1 MLVQELIRKK
11 RDGGALSEGELR
23 RFTAGVTDHTVS
35 DAQVAAF
42 AMAVFL
48 RGMNFAE
55 TAALTAAM
63 RDSGT
68 VLAWDGTV
76 VDKHSTGGV
85 GDCVS
90 LALAPIV
97 AACGV
102 TVPMVSGRGLGHS
115 GGTLD
120 KLDSIPGYSTAPD
133 RKTFRRVA
141 DTVGCAII
149 GQTADLAPADKRI
162 YAVRDVTATVESA
175 PLITASI
182 LSKKSAAG
190 VGALAMDVKCG
201 NGAFAATPAA
211 ADELVASIT
220 GVARELQL
228 PTAALVT
235 DMNQPLAPAAGNAL
249 EVAFTVRFLRG
260 EAHAPRFAAVT
271 AALAVEMLL
280 LAGAEATA
288 EAAAAAVQAAL
299 ADGRAAEVFGA
310 MVHALGGA
318 VDFVDRSA
326 ELLPAAAVALPVFAD
341 RGGVVAGVDARALGL
356 AVVGLGGGR
365 RRAEDGID
373 YGVGLSGLAGV
384 GDEVGGE
391 DGDRRPLATVHAADS
406 AGADSAAAAV
416 RAAFTVAD
424 AAPGPAP
431 VILRRCDNAMISP
444 TPHREKPGGNHGH

>member
-1 MLVQELIRKK
+1 MLVQEFIRKK
-11 RDGGALSEGELR
+11 RDGGALSAGELR
-23 RFTAGVTDHTVS
+23 EFTAGVADNTVS

-48 RGMNFAE
+48 RGMSFAE

-63 RDSGT
+63 RDSGS

-76 VDKHSTGGV
+76 VDKHSIGGV

-102 TVPMVSGRGLGHS
+102 AVPMVSGRGLGHS

-120 KLDSIPGYSTAPD
+120 KLDSIPGYNTTPE
-133 RKTFRRVA
+133 RNTFRRVVDA
-141 DTVGCAII
+141 VGCAII
-149 GQTADLAPADKRI
+149 GQTADLAPADRRI

-182 LSKKSAAG
+182 LSKKLAAG

-211 ADELVASIT
+211 ADELAASIN

-228 PTAALVT
+228 PAAALVT

-249 EVAFTVRFLRG
+249 EVEFTVRFLRG
-260 EAHAPRFAAVT
+260 EVHAPRFATVV

-288 EAAAAAVQAAL
+288 EAAEAAAEAAL
-299 ADGRAAEVFGA
+299 AGGRAAEVFGA

-318 VDFVDRSA
+318 ADFMDKCT
-326 ELLPAAAVALPVFAD
+326 EQLPVAAVALPVFAD
-341 RGGVVAGVDARALGL
+341 AGGVVADIDTRALGL

-365 RRAEDGID
+365 RRAEDDVD
-373 YGVGLSGLAGV
+373 YSVGLSGIAGV

-391 DGDRRPLATVHAADS
+391 SPLATVHAADS
-406 AGADSAAAAV
+406 AAADSAAATV
-416 RAAFTVAD
+416 RAAFTIAD
-424 AAPGPAP
+424 SAPQPAP
-431 VILRRCDNAMISP
+431 VILRRCGNAMISP
-444 TPHREKPGGNHGH
+444 NPHRQKPGGNHGH

>member
-23 RFTAGVTDHTVS
+23 RFTAGVTDNTVS
-35 DAQVAAF
+35 DAQIAAF

-120 KLDSIPGYSTAPD
+120 KLDSIPGYNTAPD

-190 VGALAMDVKCG
+190 IGALAMDVKCG

-228 PTAALVT
+228 PAAALVT

-280 LAGAEATA
+280 LAGAEATV
-288 EAAAAAVQAAL
+288 EAAAAAVQSAL

-318 VDFVDRSA
+318 ADFMDRYT
-326 ELLPAAAVALPVFAD
+326 ELPPAAVSRPVFAD
-341 RGGVVAGVDARALGL
+341 RGGVVAGVDTRALGL

-373 YGVGLSGLAGV
+373 YSVGLSGLAGV

-391 DGDRRPLATVHAADS
+391 DGDRRPLAAVHAADS
-406 AGADSAAAAV
+406 AAADSAAAAV

-444 TPHREKPGGNHGH
+444 NPDREKPGGSHGH

>member
-23 RFTAGVTDHTVS
+23 RFTAGVTDNTVS
-35 DAQVAAF
+35 DAQIAAF

-120 KLDSIPGYSTAPD
+120 KLDSIPGYNTAPD

-190 VGALAMDVKCG
+190 IGALAMDVKCG

-228 PTAALVT
+228 PAAALVT

-280 LAGAEATA
+280 LAGAEATV
-288 EAAAAAVQAAL
+288 EAAAAAVQSAL

-318 VDFVDRSA
+318 ADFMDRYT
-326 ELLPAAAVALPVFAD
+326 ELPPAAVSRPVFAD
-341 RGGVVAGVDARALGL
+341 RGGVVAGVDTRALGL

-373 YGVGLSGLAGV
+373 YSVGLSGLAGL

-391 DGDRRPLATVHAADS
+391 DGDRRPLAAVHAADS
-406 AGADSAAAAV
+406 AAADSAAAAV

-424 AAPGPAP
+424 AAPGPTP

-444 TPHREKPGGNHGH
+444 NPDREKPGGSHGH

>member
-1 MLVQELIRKK
+1 MLVQEFIRKK
-11 RDGGALSEGELR
+11 RDGGALSESELR
-23 RFTAGVTDHTVS
+23 GFTAGVTGNTVS
-35 DAQVAAF
+35 DAQIAAF

-68 VLAWDGTV
+68 VLTWDGAV
-76 VDKHSTGGV
+76 VDTHSTGGV

-90 LALAPIV
+90 LALAPV
-97 AACGV
+97 AAACGV
-102 TVPMVSGRGLGHS
+102 SVPMVSGRGLGHS

-120 KLDSIPGYSTAPD
+120 KLDSIPGYNTAPD
-133 RKTFRRVA
+133 QKTFRRVVDA
-141 DTVGCAII
+141 AGCAII

-182 LSKKSAAG
+182 LSKKLAAG

-211 ADELVASIT
+211 ADELAASIN

-228 PTAALVT
+228 PAATLVT

-260 EAHAPRFAAVT
+260 EVHAPRFATVV
-271 AALAVEMLL
+271 AALAAEMLL
-280 LAGAEATA
+280 LAGAAATA
-288 EAAAAAVQAAL
+288 EAAEAAVESAL
-299 ADGRAAEVFGA
+299 AGGRAAEVFGA

-318 VDFVDRSA
+318 ADFVDKFT
-326 ELLPAAAVALPVFAD
+326 EQLPAAAVALPVFAGA
-341 RGGVVAGVDARALGL
+341 GGVVGGVDTRALGL

-373 YGVGLSGLAGV
+373 YSVGLSGIAGV
-384 GDEVGGE
+384 GDEVDGE
-391 DGDRRPLATVHAADS
+391 RPLATVHAADS
-406 AGADSAAAAV
+406 TAADSAAAAV
-416 RAAFTVAD
+416 RAAFTITA
-424 AAPGPAP
+424 AAPDPAP
-431 VILRRCDNAMISP
+431 VILRRCDNAMISSN
-444 TPHREKPGGNHGH
+444 PHRQKTGGNHGH

>member
-1 MLVQELIRKK
+1 MLVQEFIRKK
-11 RDGGALSEGELR
+11 RDGGTLGEGELR
-23 RFTAGVTDHTVS
+23 EFIAGVTDNTVS
-35 DAQVAAF
+35 DAQIAAF

-48 RGMNFAE
+48 RGMNFTE

-68 VLAWDGTV
+68 VLAWDGAV

-102 TVPMVSGRGLGHS
+102 AVPMVSGRGLGHS

-120 KLDSIPGYSTAPD
+120 KLDSIPGYDTAPD
-133 RKTFRRVA
+133 RGTFRRVVDA
-141 DTVGCAII
+141 VGCAII
-149 GQTADLAPADKRI
+149 GQTADLAPADRRI

-182 LSKKSAAG
+182 LGKKSAAG
-190 VGALAMDVKCG
+190 IGALAMDVKCG

-211 ADELVASIT
+211 ADELTASIT

-249 EVAFTVRFLRG
+249 EVAFTVQFLRG
-260 EAHAPRFAAVT
+260 EAHAPRFATVVT
-271 AALAVEMLL
+271 ALAVEMLL
-280 LAGAEATA
+280 LAGAEATV
-288 EAAAAAVQAAL
+288 EAAAAAVQSAL

-318 VDFVDRSA
+318 ADFVDRYA
-326 ELLPAAAVALPVFAD
+326 ELLPAAAVALPVFAE
-341 RGGVVAGVDARALGL
+341 RGGVVAGMDTRALGL

-365 RRAEDGID
+365 RRVEDGID
-373 YGVGLSGLAGV
+373 YSAGLSGLAGV
-384 GDEVGGE
+384 GDEVGE

-406 AGADSAAAAV
+406 ARADSAAALV
-416 RAAFTVAD
+416 RAAVTVAD

-431 VILRRCDNAMISP
+431 VILQRRDNAMISP
-444 TPHREKPGGNHGH
+444 PPHREKPGGDHGH